1 MVLHL
6 LAATVLTGMV
16 NHTKLS
22 DSAAFAFAFESVNL
36 HTFAR
41 IVALGAIV
49 GIITVLF
56 SFALGA
62 SRIWFAISRDGL
74 LPGWSAHINA
84 KHSPS
89 RPVWIVGIVAA
100 AIGGFVPIGDAA
112 ELTNIGIL
120 LAFISVSAAVI
131 VLRYRSPDLPRTFRT
146 PMMPFIPLL
155 GTAFSIWLV
164 SQLQVMTWASFLVW
178 FVLGAVIYTFH
189 GYRHSKVGQGVV
201 VQTAGD

>member
-22 DSAAFAFAFESVNL
+22 DSAAFAFESVNL

-56 SFALGA
+56 SLALGA

-89 RPVWIVGIVAA
+89 RPAWIVPTDRGRDRWVRSTRAA
-100 AIGGFVPIGDAA
+100 TA
-112 ELTNIGIL
+112 
-120 LAFISVSAAVI
+120 SAW
-131 VLRYRSPDLPRTFRT
+131 R
-146 PMMPFIPLL
+146 
-155 GTAFSIWLV
+155 
-164 SQLQVMTWASFLVW
+164 
-178 FVLGAVIYTFH
+178 
-189 GYRHSKVGQGVV
+189 
-201 VQTAGD
+201 